1 MNSIRYESMRPQT
14 VMITGATGGLGKA
27 FALECASRGWNLVI
41 TDRSQNLLNTLAESL
56 ERGYGIGVQTF
67 ACDLTDPVMREDLF
81 RQVVTTGTR
90 LTMLMNVAGIDHE
103 GTFMAQSAQQ
113 IQEILRVNIE
123 APLAMI
129 HSAMQQRDRRSTFR
143 IINVASLAAFYPMP
157 SKATYAS
164 SKRFLLNFSM
174 ALNQE
179 LKGMNTSVTALCPAG
194 LPTTPE
200 CIKAIDAQG
209 LAGALTTVDTGRA
222 AYLTLEA
229 SLRGRAVVIPGFF
242 NRLIHLAGSLV
253 PANLLAAIIGKR
265 WGEVRQKR
273 VSRGELAA
281 I

>member
-1 MNSIRYESMRPQT
+1 MNSIRFENMRPQT
-14 VMITGATGGLGKA
+14 VLITGAAGGLGKA
-27 FALECASRGWNLVI
+27 FALECASRGWNLVL
-41 TDRSQNLLNTLAESL
+41 TDRSESLINTLAESL
-56 ERGYGIGVQTF
+56 ERGYGIRVQTF
-67 ACDLTDPVMREDLF
+67 ACDLTDPVKREDLF
-81 RQVVTTGTR
+81 RQVVSTGTR
-90 LTMLMNVAGIDHE
+90 LTMLVNVAGIDHE
-103 GTFMAQSAQQ
+103 GTFMAQTSQQ
-113 IQEILRVNIE
+113 IQEILRINVE

-129 HSAMQQRDRRSTFR
+129 HTAVQYRDRRSAFR

-179 LKGMNTSVTALCPAG
+179 FKEMNATVTALCPAG

-229 SLRGRAVVIPGFF
+229 SLQGKPVVIPGFF

-281 I
+281 V

>member
-1 MNSIRYESMRPQT
+1 MSSIRYENMRPQT
-14 VMITGATGGLGKA
+14 VMITGAAGGLGKA
-27 FALECASRGWNLVI
+27 FALECASRSWNLVL
-41 TDRSQNLLNTLAESL
+41 TDRSLGLLSTLAESL
-56 ERGYGIGVQTF
+56 ERGYGIKVLTF
-67 ACDLTDPVMREDLF
+67 ACDLTDSVKREELF
-81 RQVVTTGTR
+81 RMVETNADR
-90 LTMLMNVAGIDHE
+90 LTMLINVAGIDHE
-103 GTFMAQSAQQ
+103 GTFMAQSPQQ

-129 HSAMQQRDRRSTFR
+129 HPAMQHRDRRSTFR
-143 IINVASLAAFYPMP
+143 IINVSSLAAFYPMP

-179 LKGMNTSVTALCPAG
+179 LKELNATVTALCPAG

-200 CIKAIDAQG
+200 CIKAIDVQG
-209 LAGALTTVDTGRA
+209 LAGSLTTVDTGRA

-229 SLRGRAVVIPGFF
+229 SLRSRPVVIPGFF

-265 WGEVRQKR
+265 WGVVRQKR
-273 VSRGELAA
+273 VSRGELATV
-281 I
+281 